1 MLICQRIFMV
11 LFIALLCDVPLAWSE
26 TRYISDQ
33 LIVSLREA
41 PQDSAEPITYLKT
54 DTPVEVLEAGE
65 VYSKVTTTDGR
76 TGYVQKHFLIKDTP
90 KTTLI
95 KQLTQENASL
105 KDQIETLEKRYQA
118 VFSDEDEA
126 QAKIRAELEQ
136 SREQLIAL
144 QKNLAESNEDL
155 AKVSQA
161 YDALRDNAQNVVA
174 ITEERNQLKGDHEEL
189 TGRINSLEKTKEVL
203 LRKQTTQW
211 FLAGAGVLLLGW
223 FLGKF
228 SKSRRKNSF

>member
-1 MLICQRIFMV
+1 MLIYQRIFMA
-11 LFIALLCDVPLAWSE
+11 LSLALLCDVSLAWSE

-54 DTPVEVLEAGE
+54 DTPVDVLETGE
-65 VYSKVTTTDGR
+65 VYSKVTTADGQ
-76 TGYVQKHFLIKDTP
+76 TGYIQKHFLTKGIP
-90 KTTLI
+90 KRTLI

-105 KDQIETLEKRYQA
+105 KDQIEALEKRYQA
-118 VFSDEDEA
+118 AFSNEDEA
-126 QAKIRAELEQ
+126 QAKIRAELER
-136 SREQLIAL
+136 SGEQLSAL
-144 QKNLAESNEDL
+144 QKNLAESHKDL

-189 TGRINSLEKTKEVL
+189 TGRINSLEKTNEVL

-223 FLGKF
+223 FIGKF

>member
-11 LFIALLCDVPLAWSE
+11 LFIALLCDVSLAWSE

-76 TGYVQKHFLIKDTP
+76 TGYVQKHFLTKDTP

-105 KDQIETLEKRYQA
+105 KDQIDTLEKRYQEA
-118 VFSDEDEA
+118 FSNEDEA
-126 QAKIRAELEQ
+126 RAKILAELER

-144 QKNLAESNEDL
+144 QRNLAESHEDL

-174 ITEERNQLKGDHEEL
+174 ITEERNQLKLDHEEL
-189 TGRINSLEKTKEVL
+189 TGRVNSLEKTNAVL

-223 FLGKF
+223 FLGKL
-228 SKSRRKNSF
+228 SKSGRKNSF